1 MTWCGIL
8 AWTIELHPEAAKQL
22 RTLARRDKPTAKRVT
37 DYLTDIGQQHD
48 PRSRGKAL
56 SGTLNGLWRY
66 RVGDWRMVVDIHDTA
81 MIIVALD
88 IDHRSRVYRSAQ

>member
-22 RTLARRDKPTAKRVT
+22 RSLARRDKPTAKRIT
-37 DYLTDIGQQHD
+37 NYLTDIGQADD
-48 PRSRGKAL
+48 PRSRGRAL
-56 SGTLNGLWRY
+56 TGTLAGLWRY
-66 RVGDWRMVVDIHDTA
+66 RVGDWRIIVDVHDNA

-88 IDHRSRVYRSAQ
+88 INHRSQIYR

>member
-22 RTLARRDKPTAKRVT
+22 RELAGRDKPTAKRVT
-37 DYLTDIGQQHD
+37 NYLTDIGQADD
-48 PRSRGKAL
+48 PRSKGKGL
-56 SGTLNGLWRY
+56 TGTLAGLWRY
-66 RVGDWRMVVDIHDTA
+66 RVGDWSIVADIHDST

-88 IDHRSRVYRSAQ
+88 IDHRSRVYR